1 MEIVKRVQ
9 GGDARRGEKSF
20 QSKDEDER
28 NERDAD
34 AREETDV
41 TAIASIASIA
51 SIDREPVE
59 TAEDSFRRRAEANA
73 RRRLRANARAVGV
86 RARSTRARTRRRVIV
101 RAHMVHEQTT
111 TRQSR
116 RVDARAPV
124 NEYRAV
130 ASPRLVP
137 ASVSLFLSS
146 RRRHT
151 LTRES
156 SRASRVRLHR
166 HRATALDAFP
176 SSSSPRRGRRRRHVP
191 AKERRAPSA
200 LL

>member
-41 TAIASIASIA
+41 TAIASIA

-176 SSSSPRRGRRRRHVP
+176 SSSSPRRGRRRRHAP